1 MSKLRPVRTGAVALA
16 AVAAGVMLAVATS
29 AVASSTATVSPRD
42 NCGGFNGHVVWAA
55 GSGAFIQLYGEVWDT
70 TCSGTTSVWLAWD
83 SPSYHNV
90 NAETAGE
97 PDTEGVNYKTSLTQL
112 PTNVEVTVCSTS
124 GGWHCGTPIDVPT
137 TSPTP
142 TTPPTTTP
150 PTTTPPTTTTAPSK
164 PPVVTTPVS
173 VPVPQPSP
181 ASRALRVKLVIAWTW
196 NRSRTWL
203 RSVSVG
209 RFPARTLLV
218 VRCDGRGCP
227 RPSVARAS
235 GARRLR
241 RLLHGLRGRGY
252 RAGDRLLLSLQ
263 APGWRPE
270 RARIAIRWGHLP
282 LITLL

>member
-1 MSKLRPVRTGAVALA
+1 MGAGALA
-16 AVAAGVMLAVATS
+16 AVAAGVTLALATS

-42 NCGGFNGHVVWAA
+42 NCGGFNGHVVWS
-55 GSGAFIQLYGEVWDT
+55 GPSGAFIQLYSEVWDT
-70 TCSGTTSVWLAWD
+70 TCSGTTSVWLSWD

-97 PDTEGVNYKTSLTQL
+97 PNTEGVNDKTSLTQL
-112 PTNVEVTVCSTS
+112 PTNVKVTVCSTN
-124 GGWHCGTPIDVPT
+124 GGWHCGTPVGVPT
-137 TSPTP
+137 FATP
-142 TTPPTTTP
+142 TSS
-150 PTTTPPTTTTAPSK
+150 TTTTAPTTTAPPS

-173 VPVPQPSP
+173 VPVPRPSP

-209 RFPARTLLV
+209 RFPATTRLA
-218 VRCDGRGCP
+218 VRCEGSGCP
-227 RPSVARAS
+227 RPAVARAS
-235 GARRLR
+235 GPRRLR
-241 RLLHGLRGRGY
+241 GLLHGLRGRGY
-252 RAGDRLLLSLQ
+252 RAGDRLLLWLQ
-263 APGWRPE
+263 APSWRPE